1 MELLDLAV
9 DMRAHEFLREDSVG
23 KISKRN
29 QNATV
34 GLGKFRDVNFSDR
47 VYELNRV
54 MMAVAANDGKKFVHA
69 SDGESWAGRY
79 NIVAP
84 YTKIEQDMLTLAF
97 KATGSE
103 VHDINHGD
111 LRSQEHPAV
120 NTASP
125 VQSFKGYAR

>member
-1 MELLDLAV
+1 
-9 DMRAHEFLREDSVG
+9 MRACEFITEDAVG

-34 GLGKFRDVNFSDR
+34 GLNKFTDPKYADR

-54 MMAVAANDGKKFVHA
+54 MMAAACNNGTEFVQEV
-69 SDGESWAGRY
+69 DGESWAGR
-79 NIVAP
+79 NDIAAP
-84 YTKIEQDMLTLAF
+84 YTQIEQDMLDLAYKKVGS
-97 KATGSE
+97 KA
-103 VHDINHGD
+103 VDINKGD

-125 VQSFKGYAR
+125 VTGFKGY